1 MSHGEEGEVDK
12 VFVIAMPEG
21 SGNEHL
27 RVLARLA
34 RNLVD
39 KELLSAF
46 DNALRNDEVAD
57 LFDGMG

>member
-1 MSHGEEGEVDK
+1 MDK

>member
-1 MSHGEEGEVDK
+1 MHYVSHGEEGEVDK

-46 DNALRNDEVAD
+46 DNALRNDEAYS
-57 LFDGMG
+57 